1 MVVSGQVPIIQ
12 VRVIR
17 VPEVAGV
24 VQAEPRGLLHQR
36 YGGEL
41 SGQEGW
47 RFGGGAEH
55 PGLTLFPTVSRPSK
69 ATFVCC
75 TRCGGWNCWWLMLL
89 GSGPGGGTCRGRSH
103 KKGRG

>member
-36 YGGEL
+36 YGGDL
-41 SGQEGW
+41 SGQEGVEIW
-47 RFGGGAEH
+47 GWGWAPWPHLVPHSLPAQQSNIRLLH
-55 PGLTLFPTVSRPSK
+55 PLWGLELPVAHAARLW
-69 ATFVCC
+69 A
-75 TRCGGWNCWWLMLL
+75 RRGHLQ
-89 GSGPGGGTCRGRSH
+89 GTEPRER
-103 KKGRG
+103 